1 MRKLV
6 VFLILLAVVLGIL
19 DRVVVSG
26 VEREIARQVEA
37 RYDLDSTPQVEVHG
51 IPFLTQ
57 AISGKYQE
65 ITIKIGALRYDSVR
79 VAGIDARLLGVNAQ
93 LNDLLASNAKITVDE
108 VIGTVV
114 ISKETIDARAPDG
127 VKIEGTGEDTLRV
140 TGEIPVRNVRVP
152 VTATMEFEVVRN
164 GIRIRP
170 REVKVGG
177 NLAVPNAR
185 QLISWTVPLRNLPLD
200 LKVTKVRSTPEGLA
214 VEARAKDVPLKG

>member
-1 MRKLV
+1 
-6 VFLILLAVVLGIL
+6 
-19 DRVVVSG
+19 
-26 VEREIARQVEA
+26 
-37 RYDLDSTPQVEVHG
+37 VHG

-65 ITIKIGALRYDSVR
+65 ITISIGALRYDSVR
-79 VAGIDARLLGVNAQ
+79 VAGIDARLIGVNAQ

-114 ISKETIDARAPDG
+114 ISKETIDARAPEG
-127 VKIEGTGEDTLRV
+127 LKIEGTGDETLRV

-152 VTATMEFEVVRN
+152 VTATMEFQVVKG
-164 GIRIRP
+164 GIR
-170 REVKVGG
+170 
-177 NLAVPNAR
+177 AQ

-200 LKVTKVRSTPEGLA
+200 LKVTKVRSTPEGLE